1 MVAACCRVRTGV
13 WHPKVPGAR
22 ARHAVERARD
32 KWQGCIAAYWLARA
46 SPCACALCAVC
57 GTVACLLA
65 QVQSAL
71 ACGSTLRLSGP
82 AAQPCGSADPA
93 AQRTPRLNGPCG
105 STDPAAQRTLRLNAP
120 CGSADPAAQRTVRLS
135 GPSAAQRTLC
145 GSADPLRLSGP
156 SAAQRTPRLS
166 GRRPCSLRLRGPC
179 GSANPAAQQTLR
191 LSKPC
196 GSANRG
202 GPVCVLNQLLCC
214 QFCACSFF
222 LGQTG
227 WCRTRKQGLHYIPY
241 RLVML

>member
-135 GPSAAQRTLC
+135 GPSAAQRT
-145 GSADPLRLSGP
+145 
-156 SAAQRTPRLS
+156 PRLS

-191 LSKPC
+191 LSKPWWT
-196 GSANRG
+196 R
-202 GPVCVLNQLLCC
+202 VCAQPAFVLSVLCVFVLSGTDGLVPHT
-214 QFCACSFF
+214 QAGAPLYS
-222 LGQTG
+222 LQTSNAIV
-227 WCRTRKQGLHYIPY
+227 TP
-241 RLVML
+241 